1 MLPWT
6 ILIGGYYT
14 EAVSALQLPTKDPD
28 GTYVFQSPI
37 GDGAFRLVDL
47 PQYGHFTRWVLDN
60 PSRSIGKEISLG
72 IYSATVKEL
81 AESFTRVTGKKARA
95 APMAV
100 QDWFDMRGI
109 PSDQMIPRSAKLSD
123 NDDSVFTLRG
133 SMSHFFGGILGG
145 FWAVMQCNLVVYV

>member
-14 EAVSALQLPTKDPD
+14 EALSAAQLPTKDPD

-37 GDGAFRLVDL
+37 GNGAFHLVDL

-72 IYSATVKEL
+72 MYSVTVKEL

-95 APMAV
+95 APLPV
-100 QDWFDMRGI
+100 QDWFDMRRI
-109 PSDQMIPRSAKLSD
+109 PSDRMIPRSAKLSD
-123 NDDSVFTLRG
+123 NDNSVFTFRG
-133 SMSHFFGGILGG
+133 SMSHFFGGIMGRVL
-145 FWAVMQCNLVVYV
+145 AVMQCSLVVDV